1 MAGLFYDD
9 TPNGLLQ
16 FLFVTI
22 LLGGAG
28 AIASGRA
35 IAAGWKAFTIVPFYM
50 VVLAAVVRFLHYAL
64 FGADLLSVPAYVL
77 ALVILLLAAGYGYRS
92 KRVSQMTTQYSWI
105 YAKSGPLGWTQKGA

>member
-16 FLFVTI
+16 FLFITI

-28 AIASGRA
+28 GIASGRA
-35 IAAGWKAFTIVPFYM
+35 IANGWKSFTIVPFYM

-64 FGADLLSVPAYVL
+64 FGADILAVPAYLL
-77 ALVILLLAAGYGYRS
+77 ALVILLVAAAYGYRA
-92 KRVSQMTTQYSWI
+92 KRTSQMTTQYSWI
-105 YAKSGPLGWTQKGA
+105 YAKSGPLGWAEK